1 LKGTTKEVDK
11 IGDEDEDDDYQRGVD
26 DNEDDESKGI
36 QVWGTNFGR
45 MHKWAV

>member
-1 LKGTTKEVDK
+1 MKGPTKEVDE

-26 DNEDDESKGI
+26 NDEDNEGKDI
-36 QVWGTNFGR
+36 QVRTLIGR